1 LGERPA
7 LALGYSA
14 ALNVVEAEAE
24 TSESLTAHLDLYHA
38 EKLSVSELLQ
48 LLLKE

>member
-1 LGERPA
+1 LGGRPA

-14 ALNVVEAEAE
+14 ASNVVEVEAEA
-24 TSESLTAHLDLYHA
+24 SESLTAHLGSYHA
-38 EKLSVSELLQ
+38 EKLSVSELLE